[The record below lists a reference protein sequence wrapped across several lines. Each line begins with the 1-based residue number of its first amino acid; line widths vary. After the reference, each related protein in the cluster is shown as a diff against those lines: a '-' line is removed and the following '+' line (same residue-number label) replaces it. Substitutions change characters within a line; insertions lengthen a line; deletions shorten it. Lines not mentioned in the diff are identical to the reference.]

1 MHFFGAAFN
10 ILIYLCTLFSIING
24 QYVDIVLPVQFCA
37 ELNTKNDIYIHQLT
51 GIWIGNEI
59 ILHRDTLY
67 VEKSSKACVYVNITE
82 ISHEV

>member
-1 MHFFGAAFN
+1 MH
-10 ILIYLCTLFSIING
+10 LIYIVYLCSLFSIIKG
-24 QYVDIVLPVQFCA
+24 QYVNSNVAAQYCS
-37 ELNTKNDIYIHQLT
+37 ELNTKNDINIHQLT

-67 VEKSSKACVYVNITE
+67 VEKSSEACVYVNITE